1 MVHFVLLTFL
11 YLEKTVNSLDKLKT
25 ASQRSH
31 FRKDKHKIFKSAVT
45 KILNLPHVAETCST
59 LQFDLCEFEEEDFIS
74 FLDGLMAE
82 VKEALSQI
90 YLWLSFIVFD
100 PRRLPED
107 QNLLVSYGDD
117 EMKNF

>member
-1 MVHFVLLTFL
+1 
-11 YLEKTVNSLDKLKT
+11 
-25 ASQRSH
+25 
-31 FRKDKHKIFKSAVT
+31 
-45 KILNLPHVAETCST
+45 
-59 LQFDLCEFEEEDFIS
+59 
-74 FLDGLMAE
+74 MAE